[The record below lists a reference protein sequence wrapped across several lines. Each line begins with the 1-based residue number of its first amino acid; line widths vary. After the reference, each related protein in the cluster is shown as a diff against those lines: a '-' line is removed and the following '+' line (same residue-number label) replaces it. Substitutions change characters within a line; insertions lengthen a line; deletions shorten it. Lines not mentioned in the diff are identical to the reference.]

1 MEKGN
6 DLRQLGSRISACRQN
21 KNMTQEEMASR
32 LGITPQALS
41 KWERGI
47 SLPDA
52 SMLAA
57 LSYLLSVSVDYLL
70 GTESRENEKDQSEE
84 YGFGESQLETALRS
98 PSAQEPLALRFSISL
113 APCFLAPDSNIMD
126 RRYVDKIADL
136 RMQLAWEGLL
146 LPIVQ
151 LADHSLLDEREFM
164 VLAYDNVL
172 YFEKLDVID
181 ENTVDHMI
189 RKLGESVRA
198 KYYEIINPDI
208 IRRYTDNWKIK
219 YPTLIEGIVPE
230 KIPYSLLTEVVRRVL
245 AHGNSI
251 AYLPKMIEVM
261 DCALWEEP
269 RMSIEALT
277 ERVRKT
283 IEREDNMYVMLGK
296 RREASENAGKN

>member
-47 SLPDA
+47 SLPDV

-84 YGFGESQLETALRS
+84 YRFGESQLEIALRS
-98 PSAQEPLALRFSISL
+98 TRAQEPLELSFSTSL
-113 APCFLAPDSNIMD
+113 APCFMEPDSNIMD

-146 LPIVQ
+146 LPIVRM
-151 LADHSLLDEREFM
+151 ADHSLLDEREFM
-164 VLAYDNVL
+164 VLAYGNVL
-172 YFEKLDVID
+172 YSEKLDVID

-219 YPTLIEGIVPE
+219 YPALIEGIVPD
-230 KIPYSLLTEVVRRVL
+230 KIPYSVLTEVARRVL

-251 AYLPKMIEVM
+251 VYLPKMIEVM

-277 ERVRKT
+277 ERVRKN

-296 RREASENAGKN
+296 RREAGENAGKN

>member
-6 DLRQLGSRISACRQN
+6 DLKQLGSRISACRQN

-47 SLPDA
+47 SLPDV
-52 SMLAA
+52 SMLAS

-84 YGFGESQLETALRS
+84 YRFGESQLEIALRS
-98 PSAQEPLALRFSISL
+98 TSAQEPLELRFSTSL
-113 APCFLAPDSNIMD
+113 APCFMAPDSNIMD
-126 RRYVDKIADL
+126 SRYVDKIADL

-146 LPIVQ
+146 LPIVRI
-151 LADHSLLDEREFM
+151 ADHSLLDEREFM
-164 VLAYDNVL
+164 VLAYGNVL
-172 YFEKLDVID
+172 YSEKLDVID
-181 ENTVDHMI
+181 ENTVDYMI

-198 KYYEIINPDI
+198 KYYEIINTDI

-219 YPTLIEGIVPE
+219 YPALIEGIVPE
-230 KIPYSLLTEVVRRVL
+230 KIPYSFLTEVARRVL

-296 RREASENAGKN
+296 RREAGENAGKN